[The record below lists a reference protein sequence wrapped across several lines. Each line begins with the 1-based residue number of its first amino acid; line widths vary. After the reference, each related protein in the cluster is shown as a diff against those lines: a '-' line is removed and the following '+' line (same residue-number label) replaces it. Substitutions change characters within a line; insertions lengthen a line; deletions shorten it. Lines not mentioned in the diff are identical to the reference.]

1 MGVDVCEDRVMSTP
15 VRVPA
20 RDVATCC
27 PPLGVAA
34 LDQDAAEQ
42 LSGALKAIADP
53 ARLRIVSMIA
63 AADAGEVCA
72 CDLPER
78 LGLSQ
83 PTVSHHC
90 RVLVDAGIL
99 SREKRGTWAWY
110 ALVPGALDAVA
121 SVLTGRPA
129 GGSALR

>member
-1 MGVDVCEDRVMSTP
+1 MSTP

-20 RDVATCC
+20 RDVASCC

-34 LDQDAAEQ
+34 LDQEAAER

-53 ARLRIVSMIA
+53 ARLRIVSMVA

-99 SREKRGTWAWY
+99 AREKRGTWAWY

-121 SVLTGRPA
+121 SVLTGGPA
-129 GGSALR
+129 AGSARR

>member
-1 MGVDVCEDRVMSTP
+1 MSSRA
-15 VRVPA
+15 RVPA
-20 RDVATCC
+20 RDIAACC

-34 LDQDAAEQ
+34 LDRDAAER
-42 LSGALKAIADP
+42 LSGVLRAIADP
-53 ARLRIVSMIA
+53 ARLRIVSMVA
-63 AADAGEVCA
+63 AAEAGEVCA
-72 CDLPER
+72 CDLPGR

-121 SVLTGRPA
+121 GVLA
-129 GGSALR
+129 GDGARGSAVR